1 MGEPKFSRPKYD
13 TPSHPWKADRI
24 EEEHAIQGNHGLKN
38 MKEIWKAKSQ
48 LRRHRRQAMRLIGNI
63 DTTEGHG
70 KREREDLLRSLHHK
84 GLIESDADLGDI
96 LSLSTEDMLNRRLQ
110 AQVYYKG
117 LACTMKQAR
126 QLVTHGQICIGE
138 QKITIPSY
146 SVSRDEEGELRYHP
160 ASPLNDPNHPI
171 RKAIEGVREA
181 ASYEEEEVDPGATPE
196 FAEEVREAGE
206 ASTEA
211 IDGGDERCPAKPSST
226 SSVLTTTFS

>member
-13 TPSHPWKADRI
+13 TPSHPWKADRS
-24 EEEHAIQGNHGLKN
+24 EEEPAIQGNHGLKN

-84 GLIESDADLGDI
+84 GLIESDAELGDI
-96 LSLSTEDMLNRRLQ
+96 LSLNTEDVLNRRLQ
-110 AQVYYKG
+110 AQVDYKG

-126 QLVTHGQICIGE
+126 QLVTHGQICIGD

-146 SVSRDEEGELRYHP
+146 AVSRDEEGELRYHP

-181 ASYEEEEVDPGATPE
+181 ASYEDEDVSPEATAE
-196 FAEEVREAGE
+196 FAEEVKEAAE
-206 ASTEA
+206 ASTAA
-211 IDGGDERCPAKPSST
+211 IEGGDE
-226 SSVLTTTFS
+226 